1 MDRPVPT
8 GVYIGLVAT
17 GLFAAGAGVTGV
29 LAMQKKGD
37 YDDANDGTDP
47 ANAQD
52 LQDSGKRLN
61 LIADVLLG
69 GAVVAGAVTAIL
81 FLNRPEVPAEKEAGQ
96 SKGRSGRRAATGVR
110 MELVPAL
117 GQKSGGLVFSGA
129 F

>member
-1 MDRPVPT
+1 MERPVPA
-8 GVYIGLVAT
+8 GVYVGLVAT

-29 LAMQKKGD
+29 LAMQKKSD

-96 SKGRSGRRAATGVR
+96 RPSGRRAATTGVR

-117 GQKSGGLVFSGA
+117 GQKSGGVVLSGA